1 MHFRRRAILLPV
13 LFVLIAGALACA
25 SSSSSSENDTQAS
38 TTTPV
43 SSANLL
49 TSHPAFGTCPTSAFP
64 DLSAYDREFF
74 MTGITE
80 QEWER
85 LLKEVEDA

>member
-1 MHFRRRAILLPV
+1 MKITRTSILSGETTSRDLPITEEQLLSWRAGK
-13 LFVLIAGALACA
+13 FVQ
-25 SSSSSSENDTQAS
+25 D
-38 TTTPV
+38 
-43 SSANLL
+43 
-49 TSHPAFGTCPTSAFP
+49 AFP